1 MIYRVKQIE
10 AFKCITLNDYAVI
23 IGVVPRMS
31 DMGHLHI
38 GFIYSYQRDEADTQK
53 FLVQRVGIAIQRWK
67 AVSLADRVRGE
78 VEEEGD

>member
-1 MIYRVKQIE
+1 MIYRVNQIE
-10 AFKCITLNDYAVI
+10 AFKFITWYDNAVS

-38 GFIYSYQRDEADTQK
+38 GFIYLFISNSDEADTQR

-78 VEEEGD
+78 EGD

>member
-1 MIYRVKQIE
+1 MPLGQIICRQAPPPPVIYRVKQIE

-38 GFIYSYQRDEADTQK
+38 GFIYLFISKR
-53 FLVQRVGIAIQRWK
+53 
-67 AVSLADRVRGE
+67 
-78 VEEEGD
+78 

>member
-1 MIYRVKQIE
+1 MD
-10 AFKCITLNDYAVI
+10 L
-23 IGVVPRMS
+23 
-31 DMGHLHI
+31 
-38 GFIYSYQRDEADTQK
+38 FIYSYQRDEADTQK